1 MAQKTRLKSAAP
13 QLEEKPPFSG
23 SNLSTSKRYQKYC
36 LHQDRQ
42 AKRRLIWTEKIAHQ
56 QRWPAQ
62 VFFKIF
68 RFFSLHFFQI
78 IYHCSDWIYLR
89 QINRQ
94 SFFTQQ
100 MVSEI
105 HWYHRLNGIL
115 RLFFLLV
122 MIAVVVFPFYWMIS
136 IAFRP
141 SDEILEGVNG
151 TLPLWPT
158 SWSWGAFQF
167 LFNNPKANELGITVS
182 RAILM
187 SLLITFLSVIS
198 QVVVSLLAGYGL
210 ASFRHKANSIII
222 GLILAAMI
230 LPTESLMMGQ
240 YLLITKVNLRDSL
253 PALFIPFIGNA
264 FTIFMFTQAFQELPS
279 SLRAAAQIDGVSSFK
294 FFWKIALPAIKA
306 TIITAILTAAINS
319 WNAILWPT
327 MVIQENKSYY
337 TLPMILWQIMQ
348 STGDAQGV
356 WNYDNLLDPQ
366 NLKMA
371 ASVVAILP
379 MMILFLITKKHLI
392 KGLTNQ
398 TIAKN

>member
-1 MAQKTRLKSAAP
+1 
-13 QLEEKPPFSG
+13 
-23 SNLSTSKRYQKYC
+23 
-36 LHQDRQ
+36 
-42 AKRRLIWTEKIAHQ
+42 
-56 QRWPAQ
+56 
-62 VFFKIF
+62 
-68 RFFSLHFFQI
+68 
-78 IYHCSDWIYLR
+78 
-89 QINRQ
+89 
-94 SFFTQQ
+94 
-100 MVSEI
+100 
-105 HWYHRLNGIL
+105 
-115 RLFFLLV
+115 

-141 SDEILEGVNG
+141 SDEILEGING

-158 SWSWGAFQF
+158 SWSWGAFKF
-167 LFNNPKANELGITVS
+167 LFNNPQASELGITVS

-198 QVVVSLLAGYGL
+198 QVFVSLLAGYGL

-253 PALFIPFIGNA
+253 PALFMPFIGNA
-264 FTIFMFTQAFQELPS
+264 FTIFMFAQAFQELPS

-379 MMILFLITKKHLI
+379 MMLLFLLTKKHLI

-398 TIAKN
+398 TIVKN